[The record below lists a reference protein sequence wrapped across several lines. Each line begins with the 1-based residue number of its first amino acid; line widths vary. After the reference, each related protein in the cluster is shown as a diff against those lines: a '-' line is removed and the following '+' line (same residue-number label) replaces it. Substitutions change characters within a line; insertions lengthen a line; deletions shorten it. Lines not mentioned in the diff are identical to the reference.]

1 MSLTTDRPLI
11 SNPEGS
17 VERRAGADALLLPR
31 HREFPSRWSGL
42 ARILSGMSPRE
53 PLSLADVLTEVNDL
67 LFLIERL
74 NTRMVGNDVEIRRA
88 IELKLRQARG
98 RLADLLVER
107 TASTTEADD
116 RP

>member
-1 MSLTTDRPLI
+1 
-11 SNPEGS
+11 
-17 VERRAGADALLLPR
+17 
-31 HREFPSRWSGL
+31 
-42 ARILSGMSPRE
+42 MSPRE

-98 RLADLLVER
+98 RLADLLID
-107 TASTTEADD
+107 STSCITTSGEYI
-116 RP
+116 RRSV

>member
-1 MSLTTDRPLI
+1 
-11 SNPEGS
+11 
-17 VERRAGADALLLPR
+17 
-31 HREFPSRWSGL
+31 
-42 ARILSGMSPRE
+42 MSPRE

-74 NTRMVGNDVEIRRA
+74 HTRMVGNDVEIRRA

>member
-1 MSLTTDRPLI
+1 
-11 SNPEGS
+11 
-17 VERRAGADALLLPR
+17 
-31 HREFPSRWSGL
+31 
-42 ARILSGMSPRE
+42 MSPRE
-53 PLSLADVLTEVNDL
+53 PLSLADVLTEVNEL

-98 RLADLLVER
+98 RLAELLVER

-116 RP
+116 RPWHQFRYRKGPSVAVRLSAARPVGS

>member
-1 MSLTTDRPLI
+1 
-11 SNPEGS
+11 
-17 VERRAGADALLLPR
+17 
-31 HREFPSRWSGL
+31 
-42 ARILSGMSPRE
+42 MSPRE

-74 NTRMVGNDVEIRRA
+74 HTRMVGNDVEIRRA
-88 IELKLRQARG
+88 IELKLRLARG
-98 RLADLLVER
+98 RLADLLIER

>member
-1 MSLTTDRPLI
+1 M
-11 SNPEGS
+11 
-17 VERRAGADALLLPR
+17 
-31 HREFPSRWSGL
+31 
-42 ARILSGMSPRE
+42 LSGMSPRE

-98 RLADLLVER
+98 RLADLLIER